1 MTTIN
6 TNSNKLAEL
15 NRVVLISM
23 LSVADGEKA
32 NPEQFKGKRSNTL
45 AQILEEKIQKDNSIV
60 AKLTEKNLDFGC
72 FSHLVEVATPVATKD
87 VKQASEK
94 TPKLLISEMTPE
106 QIMKSLTPKQQEA
119 VEKIVKACEN
129 DAMEVHSHR
138 VMPEAK
144 DAWSFGGVVTTLIE
158 KGVITRSGSGTSK
171 KFHIAESFKS
181 ILK

>member
-1 MTTIN
+1 MKTFN
-6 TNSNKLAEL
+6 TNSEELSSL

-45 AQILEEKIQKDNSIV
+45 AQILEERVEKDGSIV

-72 FSHLVEVATPVATKD
+72 FSEVAKPV
-87 VKQASEK
+87 VKSTSDK
-94 TPKLLISEMTPE
+94 TPKLLVSDMTPE
-106 QIMKSLTPKQQEA
+106 QILKSLTPKQEEA
-119 VEKIVKACEN
+119 LAKIVKACEN

-138 VMPEAK
+138 VMPEGK
-144 DAWSFGGVVTTLIE
+144 HAWSFGGVVTTLIE
-158 KGVITRSGSGTSK
+158 KGVLTRSGKGLAK
-171 KFHIAESFKS
+171 MFHIAENFKS